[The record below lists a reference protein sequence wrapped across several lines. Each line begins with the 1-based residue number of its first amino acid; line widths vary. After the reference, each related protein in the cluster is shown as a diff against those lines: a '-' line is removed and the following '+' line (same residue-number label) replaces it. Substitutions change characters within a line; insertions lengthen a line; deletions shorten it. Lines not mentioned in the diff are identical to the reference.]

1 LLKNFVVFPVVI
13 LGAAAM
19 LCAQGQPAGAVGAT
33 GAKPAPTASGPAPT
47 KIAILYV
54 QNALLLSAEGKKA
67 AAELQGKFNPRRSTL
82 EKRQTDIQALQDQLK
97 KGGATMSEDAK
108 NKLARQIDA
117 DGKSL
122 QRDADDLNA
131 DAEQEQNKVFQDMIM
146 KLNAVVAQ
154 YATQN
159 GYAVV
164 LDVSNQQSPILWAAA
179 STDITNDIVKL
190 YDQAHPVA
198 AGAPAAK
205 PPAPPA
211 TKKQ

>member
-1 LLKNFVVFPVVI
+1 MKRRCL
-13 LGAAAM
+13 
-19 LCAQGQPAGAVGAT
+19 
-33 GAKPAPTASGPAPT
+33 
-47 KIAILYV
+47 
-54 QNALLLSAEGKKA
+54 
-67 AAELQGKFNPRRSTL
+67 NPRTPNFKYYGALGVQVCDQWLTDFGAFLAEVGLRPSPRHSLDRWPNSHGNYEPGNVRWATRS
-82 EKRQTDIQALQDQLK
+82 
-97 KGGATMSEDAK
+97 
-108 NKLARQIDA
+108 
-117 DGKSL
+117 
-122 QRDADDLNA
+122 
-131 DAEQEQNKVFQDMIM
+131 EQEQNKVFQDMVM